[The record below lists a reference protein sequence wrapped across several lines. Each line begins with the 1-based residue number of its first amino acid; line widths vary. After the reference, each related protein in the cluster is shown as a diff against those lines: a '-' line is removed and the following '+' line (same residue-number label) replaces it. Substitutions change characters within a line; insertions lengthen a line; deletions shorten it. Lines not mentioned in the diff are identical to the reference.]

1 MEDNR
6 ISRRKLLQF
15 MGLGA
20 GAATLSLTGLPWPVK
35 AEEETGDLG
44 DWLQAGDGP
53 HPWPSLGLM
62 PDPVMD
68 DQLLFYLSS
77 VYVGMADIGEILET
91 TTRIDAQD
99 TMSWFNEWMKTAE
112 RVRGMAGESLAA
124 GHPISAGEAYLRA
137 ANYVRAALIHYPDQP
152 TDPET
157 PAYAQLAVDSYDT
170 ALSLLSVPG
179 QAVRI
184 PYEDTTLL
192 GYFYRSPI
200 AGEKAPVLIT
210 HQGRDAWPEETK
222 QILDAA
228 MKRGYHVLQVH
239 GPGQGVTI
247 RIQGLPFRPDWEK
260 VITPAIDF
268 ALTQPGV
275 DPDRIVLIGYSMGG
289 ALAPRAAAFD
299 KRIKIC
305 IANPGVLNWGESM
318 FDTLAGFSPEL
329 MALLEDN
336 PAAFDAA
343 IDQMAGAVPMIDW
356 YMKDS
361 MWKHGADS
369 PSEMMMELRKYDNT
383 PVVDQITCRMLIMDG
398 EAEEFSAGQAQKLY
412 DALNNCPKDY
422 MLFTAEDTGLL
433 HCQNGAAAVAMR
445 GMFDWLDEFI

>member
-6 ISRRKLLQF
+6 ITRRKLLQF

-20 GAATLSLTGLPWPVK
+20 GAATLSMTGLPWSVR
-35 AEEETGDLG
+35 AQEETEVLG
-44 DWLQAGDGP
+44 DAFQIGEGS
-53 HPWPSLGLM
+53 HPWPTLGLM
-62 PDPVMD
+62 PDPAMD

-77 VYVGMADIGEILET
+77 VYVGMADIGEVFET
-91 TTRIDAQD
+91 VTRMDTQD
-99 TMSWFNEWMKTAE
+99 PDSWFNEWMKTAE
-112 RVRGMAGESLAA
+112 RVRGMAGESLDG
-124 GHPISAGEAYLRA
+124 GHAISAGEAYLRA
-137 ANYVRAALIHYPDQP
+137 ANYIRAALIHYPDQP

-157 PAYAQLAVDSYDT
+157 PTYAQLAVDSYVT
-170 ALSLLSVPG
+170 ALDLLSVPG

-192 GYFYRSPI
+192 GYFYRSPN
-200 AGEKAPVLIT
+200 AEEKAPVLIT

-239 GPGQGVTI
+239 GPGQGATI
-247 RIQGLPFRPDWEK
+247 RIQGLPFRHDWEK

-289 ALAPRAAAFD
+289 WLAPRAAAFD

-305 IANPGVLNWGESM
+305 IANPGVLNWGEAQ
-318 FDTLAGFSPEL
+318 FDSLAMFSPEL
-329 MALLEDN
+329 FALLEDD
-336 PAAFDAA
+336 PKAFDEG
-343 IDQMAGAVPMIDW
+343 INQMAAAVPMVDW
-356 YMKDS
+356 YMKDAT
-361 MWKHGADS
+361 WKHGSDS
-369 PSEMMMELRKYDNT
+369 PSDLMMELKKYDNT
-383 PVVDQITCRMLIMDG
+383 PIVDQITCRMLIMDG
-398 EAEEFSAGQAQKLY
+398 EGEVFTAGQAQKLY
-412 DALNNCPKDY
+412 DALNNCPKDF

-433 HCQNGAAAVAMR
+433 HCQNGASAVAMR
-445 GMFDWLDEFI
+445 CMYDWLDQYI

>member
-1 MEDNR
+1 MRDTL
-6 ISRRKLLQF
+6 ITRRKMLQS
-15 MGLGA
+15 MGLAA
-20 GAATLSLTGLPWPVK
+20 GAAALGVTGLTRPVR
-35 AEEETGDLG
+35 AQEE
-44 DWLQAGDGP
+44 AGDVVDFLDAGGGS
-53 HPWPSLGLM
+53 HPWPTLGIM

-77 VYVGMADIGEILET
+77 VYVGMGDIGEILDT
-91 TTRIDAQD
+91 AARIDDRD

-112 RVRGMAGESLAA
+112 RVRGMAGESLDA

-137 ANYVRAALIHYPDQP
+137 ANYIRAALIHYADQH

-157 PAYAQLAVDSYDT
+157 PAYAQLAVDSYVT
-170 ALSLLSVPG
+170 ALSLLSIPG

-192 GYFYRSPI
+192 GYFYHSPV
-200 AGEKAPVLIT
+200 AEEKAPVLIT
-210 HQGRDAWPEETK
+210 HQGRDAWPEESK

-239 GPGQGVTI
+239 GPGQGATI

-275 DPDRIVLIGYSMGG
+275 DPGRIVLIGYSMGG

-305 IANPGVLNWGESM
+305 IANPGVLNWGEAM
-318 FDTLAGFSPEL
+318 FDSFANFSPEL
-329 MALLEDN
+329 IPLLEDN
-336 PAAFDAA
+336 PEAFDAA
-343 IDQMAGAVPMIDW
+343 IAQMAGAVPLIDW
-356 YMKDS
+356 YLKDS
-361 MWKHGADS
+361 MWKHGVTS
-369 PSEMMMELRKYDNT
+369 PSEMMMELAKYDNT
-383 PVVDQITCRMLIMDG
+383 PIVDQITCRMLIMDG
-398 EAEEFSAGQAQKLY
+398 EAEAFSAGQAQKLY

-422 MLFTAEDTGLL
+422 LLFTAEDTGLL
-433 HCQNGAAAVAMR
+433 HCQNAAAAIAMR
-445 GMFDWLDEFI
+445 GMFDWLDQYI